1 MKMTMQ
7 VEVRFKPKE
16 TIEERLLGRLTI
28 DEAEISNINERL
40 RENRNK
46 ISDRSALQIINRIA
60 NHLDRTENLMK
71 ELRRGL
77 ENAIK

>member
-71 ELRRGL
+71 KLRRGL